1 MSITPQN
8 RDIMQL
14 FSGNIQYFLDFYQR
28 DYQWKKVHI
37 LKLLEDIFYRFSL
50 EYKPSLDV
58 TVEAVSQFDWYYLS
72 TFVTNEFKGKIFI
85 VDGQQRLTSLTLIL
99 IKLYHLAKKH
109 NSERIE
115 LLENQ
120 IRGVGLYGQTFWMG
134 YGNRAEILR
143 DLFENGCQSFESSQ
157 YDLSQRNLYENYKT
171 IDKQMDEFI
180 TDPHKLDAFILYFLT
195 RVQLVNIQIQDTK
208 DVPMVFEVINDRG
221 ERLHPYEVLKGKL
234 LGQIDKDEI
243 DSYFDI
249 WQKCIHQIQ
258 EIDENEVDNFFRF
271 YFRSRFVETL
281 SDWREFDG
289 EYHKAI
295 YEEKWDKKIH
305 FKRNVQKVKEFIKND
320 LEYYSNIYVRILKE
334 SKQYLKTPWIYFNA
348 LNDQDR
354 QSVLLLSALQVK
366 DPYELEKLATVSK
379 LFDRHYSMLQL
390 TSSYNSN
397 DFTETI
403 SYLNTAIR
411 GKDLSEI
418 QKIFDERL
426 LADMSDIKGVKVLD
440 PFDWTYFSAASR
452 LNLPYKF
459 IKYFFARVD
468 HFIANEISKKAISY
482 NDIVLKTG
490 PKTGYQIE
498 HILANNEDNLTLFG
512 GDEEKF
518 NVERNRLGGLLLL
531 LGEDNNLSRNEPY
544 LDKLKIYT
552 SRDLYWNKTLSKEF
566 HHKNAQFEE
575 FAKRYDLD
583 FKLYVDF
590 DDKSVA
596 ERQKILFQITKHI
609 WFS

>member
-1 MSITPQN
+1 M
-8 RDIMQL
+8 
-14 FSGNIQYFLDFYQR
+14 
-28 DYQWKKVHI
+28 
-37 LKLLEDIFYRFSL
+37 
-50 EYKPSLDV
+50 
-58 TVEAVSQFDWYYLS
+58 
-72 TFVTNEFKGKIFI
+72 
-85 VDGQQRLTSLTLIL
+85 
-99 IKLYHLAKKH
+99 
-109 NSERIE
+109 
-115 LLENQ
+115 
-120 IRGVGLYGQTFWMG
+120 
-134 YGNRAEILR
+134 
-143 DLFENGCQSFESSQ
+143 
-157 YDLSQRNLYENYKT
+157 
-171 IDKQMDEFI
+171 
-180 TDPHKLDAFILYFLT
+180 
-195 RVQLVNIQIQDTK
+195 
-208 DVPMVFEVINDRG
+208 
-221 ERLHPYEVLKGKL
+221 KGKL

-243 DSYFDI
+243 DAYFDI

-379 LFDRHYSMLQL
+379 LFDRHYSVLQL
-390 TSSYNSN
+390 TNSYNSN

-418 QKIFDERL
+418 QKVFDERL

-440 PFDWTYFSAASR
+440 QFDWAYFSAAGR

-468 HFIANEISKKAISY
+468 HFIANEISKNAISY

-498 HILANNEDNLTLFG
+498 HILANNEENLAFFER
-512 GDEEKF
+512 DEEKF

-531 LGEDNNLSRNEPY
+531 MGEDNNLSRNEPY

-552 SRDLYWNKTLSKEF
+552 SRELYWNKSLSKEF

-575 FAKRYDLD
+575 FATRYDLD
-583 FKLYVDF
+583 FKLYENF

-596 ERQKILFQITKHI
+596 ERQKILFQIAKHI